1 MDAAF
6 DRPRRY
12 TRNHNLRLS
21 DVAGQVVETDI
32 ADEVVATQ
40 RNGADDDPRG
50 PRRSRNSAA
59 AAAPADA
66 ASTTR
71 RRDFTQRLIPR
82 QDPCR
87 RSRRSAIRPD
97 VAARADDQ
105 WPGGFSA
112 PRQVP
117 PRIPCL
123 MTHRTGAAMS
133 CRDRAHPKAA
143 CTLSDGDDLIA
154 IDPVDWPKLLVLLEV
169 FFGVGERGGLPEAA
183 AWLTCNGIGWSW
195 ATPAPR
201 LSRPHDRPSVRRGRL
216 GHQDEVSA

>member
-12 TRNHNLRLS
+12 ARNHNLRLS

-40 RNGADDDPRG
+40 RNGADDDL
-50 PRRSRNSAA
+50 AA
-59 AAAPADA
+59 REEPQLCCRCRPADA

-154 IDPVDWPKLLVLLEV
+154 IDPVDRPKLLVLLEV
-169 FFGVGERGGLPEAA
+169 FFGVGERDGLPEAA

-201 LSRPHDRPSVRRGRL
+201 LPRPPRPPQRAPRPPRPSG
-216 GHQDEVSA
+216 

>member
-12 TRNHNLRLS
+12 ARNHNLRLS

-97 VAARADDQ
+97 V
-105 WPGGFSA
+105 
-112 PRQVP
+112 
-117 PRIPCL
+117 
-123 MTHRTGAAMS
+123 GAAPMIS
-133 CRDRAHPKAA
+133 GQAA
-143 CTLSDGDDLIA
+143 
-154 IDPVDWPKLLVLLEV
+154 
-169 FFGVGERGGLPEAA
+169 
-183 AWLTCNGIGWSW
+183 
-195 ATPAPR
+195 
-201 LSRPHDRPSVRRGRL
+201 SVRPAKYRRA
-216 GHQDEVSA
+216 SRA